1 MKQPAYRFSNN
12 RRFQADERTGGRGLY
27 GTPILGNL
35 LLETPFVPADMHQ
48 PTLLLETGGA
58 LGQES

>member
-1 MKQPAYRFSNN
+1 MARPAYRFSGGRN
-12 RRFQADERTGGRGLY
+12 FQADERPGRGLY

-35 LLETPFVPADMHQ
+35 LLETPFTPADMHQ
-48 PTLLLETGGA
+48 PTLLCEDDGA